1 MWYNTQMKA
10 KPPRYQSSR
19 VRNKYQMSNSTKV
32 NPRER
37 LMNTQKRQKLRDLL
51 IERFSNKYNLGN
63 NKQLI
68 EGEITKFL
76 QQEKLNDV
84 DLQRLDNRIKR
95 IISENISQKNLK
107 DNLTKNLNYN
117 LHSDNEQNQA
127 LNQNFQQEESIYP
140 ANYQPPPVE
149 STINQ
154 GLNKSLNQNKSKLR
168 SSSYKNDN
176 NLRPLSSQTYIRN
189 DKLNLTKNR
198 NKYNNPE
205 EELAALEKELAA
217 EEERELREK
226 GYYHELNND
235 LNLNKLDFK
244 KYGNEWAAMAAY
256 DKKIYEQ
263 QLLDEKI
270 RNRQLKKR
278 TKADLDD
285 QIKAKIKKEY
295 EDELKEKEYDKL
307 FKEHQKKL
315 DEIERE
321 KEELIRQQYL
331 REKQS
336 REAQLK
342 DNYVRKRIDE
352 LKDKKFDKKIIKNI
366 KNEIE
371 NERKQNEELKRKR
384 NAELNKALEENE
396 RNKKNQKL
404 FLEKQ
409 KEEDLK
415 FLDEQRKMDL
425 RLEQQ
430 REYLLNSIRNKSERY
445 TNKQAEEK
453 IQKIKKDQEEEEKKM
468 IFYMNEKARIA
479 DEKEMKEKL
488 RRQAEKKELK
498 KYYDMQ
504 VEEKNK
510 DSEFEKLLDGE
521 QARIWKKDCDKYN
534 EDEKRIAKIIR
545 AKNVRNLD
553 TIKEQIKIKKEKEKN
568 KNKMSAIEFAM
579 NRNKLIKVQQALDS

>member
-235 LNLNKLDFK
+235 LNLNKLNFK

-430 REYLLNSIRNKSERY
+430 REYLLNTIKNRSEKY
-445 TNKQAEEK
+445 TNKKALEK
-453 IQKIKKDQEEEEKKM
+453 IEKIKKEQEEEDKKM

-488 RRQAEKKELK
+488 RRQQEKKDLK
-498 KYYDMQ
+498 QYYDMQ
-504 VEEKNK
+504 VEEKQK
-510 DSEFEKLLDGE
+510 DGEFEKLLDGE
-521 QARIWKKDCDKYN
+521 QARIWKMDCEKYN
-534 EDEKRIAKIIR
+534 EDEKRIAKLIR
-545 AKNVRNLD
+545 DKNVRNLE
-553 TIKEQIKIKKEKEKN
+553 TIKQQMKIKEEKEKN
-568 KNKMSAIEFAM
+568 KYGMSDVEFAM
-579 NRNKLIKVQQALDS
+579 NRGKLIKVQEALG

>member
-1 MWYNTQMKA
+1 MWYNTQMKT
-10 KPPRYQSSR
+10 KPKRYQSC
-19 VRNKYQMSNSTKV
+19 RNRNEAQNIKTQNVV

-51 IERFSNKYNLGN
+51 IDRFSHKYNIGN
-63 NKQLI
+63 NTYLI
-68 EGEITKFL
+68 EDEITKFL

-84 DLQRLDNRIKR
+84 DLQRLDARIKR
-95 IISENISQKNLK
+95 IISQNISQKNLK
-107 DNLTKNLNYN
+107 ESLTKNLNYN
-117 LHSDNEQNQA
+117 QQSENEQNR
-127 LNQNFQQEESIYP
+127 LNLEHEESIYP
-140 ANYQPPPVE
+140 TNYQPPIE

-154 GLNKSLNQNKSKLR
+154 SQLKNANLNKSNKSNLR
-168 SSSYKNDN
+168 SASYKNA
-176 NLRPLSSQTYIRN
+176 RPLSSQTYIRN
-189 DKLNLTKNR
+189 DKINLAKDKS
-198 NKYNNPE
+198 KYKSPE
-205 EELAALEKELAA
+205 EELAALEAELKA
-217 EEERELREK
+217 EEERDLREK

-235 LNLNKLDFK
+235 LNLQNLDFS

-263 QLLDEKI
+263 QILDEKI
-270 RNRQLKKR
+270 RNNQLKKR
-278 TKADLDD
+278 TKYELDE
-285 QIKAKIKKEY
+285 QVKEKIKKEY

-307 FKEHQKKL
+307 FKEHQKEL
-315 DEIERE
+315 DKIEKE

-331 REKQS
+331 REKES

-342 DNYVRKRIDE
+342 DNYIRKRIDE
-352 LKDKKFDKKIIKNI
+352 LKDKKFDIKTIKNI
-366 KNEIE
+366 KKEIE
-371 NERKQNEELKRKR
+371 NERKQVAEEKRKR

-396 RNKKNQKL
+396 RNKKNQKIL
-404 FLEKQ
+404 QDKQ
-409 KEEDLK
+409 KEEDLQ

>member
-1 MWYNTQMKA
+1 MWYNTQMKT
-10 KPPRYQSSR
+10 KPKRYQSC
-19 VRNKYQMSNSTKV
+19 RNRNEAQNIKTHNVV

-51 IERFSNKYNLGN
+51 IDRFSHKYNIGN
-63 NKQLI
+63 NTYLI
-68 EGEITKFL
+68 EDEITKFL

-84 DLQRLDNRIKR
+84 DLQRLDARIKR
-95 IISENISQKNLK
+95 IISQNISQKNLK
-107 DNLTKNLNYN
+107 ESLTKNLNYN
-117 LHSDNEQNQA
+117 QQSENEQNQ
-127 LNQNFQQEESIYP
+127 LNLEHEESIYP
-140 ANYQPPPVE
+140 TNYQPPIE

-154 GLNKSLNQNKSKLR
+154 SQLKNANLNKSNKSNLR
-168 SSSYKNDN
+168 SASYKNA
-176 NLRPLSSQTYIRN
+176 RPLSSQTYIRN
-189 DKLNLTKNR
+189 DKINLAKDKS
-198 NKYNNPE
+198 KYKSPE
-205 EELAALEKELAA
+205 EELAALEAELKA
-217 EEERELREK
+217 EEERDLREK

-235 LNLNKLDFK
+235 LNLQNLDFS

-263 QLLDEKI
+263 QILDEKI
-270 RNRQLKKR
+270 RNNQLKKR
-278 TKADLDD
+278 TKYELDE
-285 QIKAKIKKEY
+285 QVKEKIKKEY

-307 FKEHQKKL
+307 FKEHQKEL
-315 DEIERE
+315 DKIEKE

-331 REKQS
+331 REKES

-342 DNYVRKRIDE
+342 DNYIRKRIDE
-352 LKDKKFDKKIIKNI
+352 LKDKKFDIKTIKNI
-366 KNEIE
+366 KKEIE
-371 NERKQNEELKRKR
+371 NERKQVAEEKRKR

-396 RNKKNQKL
+396 RNKKNQKIL
-404 FLEKQ
+404 QDKQ
-409 KEEDLK
+409 KEEDLQ